1 MASLGHVDRYRD
13 VAVVLAR
20 HGLGFLIGVSGL
32 SRWLPTP
39 VEEFGAGSPTARP
52 TNPAHLRLA
61 LEELGPTFI
70 KLGQMLSTRPDLLP
84 PEYLAELAKL
94 QDDAPPV
101 PAEIVTRLVT
111 EELGSPPAEA
121 FAEFDMLP
129 LASASIGQ
137 AHSAVLEDGT
147 RVVVK
152 VRRPDVVPLINEDL
166 EILTNLA
173 AQASRRWALASD
185 YNLTGIVAEFARSL
199 KAELDYLHEGRA
211 AERFRVNFEG
221 DPSIQIPRVFWERTT
236 SRILTLERIEG
247 LKIDNLAALDRMGI
261 NRTALIETAI
271 RAVAQMV
278 FVDGYF
284 HADPHPGNL
293 FVEPGGR
300 IGLIDFGM
308 VGTIDAELRDRLAA
322 LLVALSR
329 NDPERIA
336 VALVKASL
344 PRTAVDMNELR
355 ADVARFVTLYRGQA
369 LGEIEIGFLITQLL
383 GILRRHRLQLDTQLL
398 LLIRMLVMIEGLGVR
413 LDAEFSLG
421 ESLRPYAAKMARD
434 RMSPQAFAK
443 RLRRAGVEVA
453 ELGVE
458 LPERIRTFFDLIDT
472 NGVEVHLRAAELDPL
487 VGRVEKIGN
496 RLVAGVIVAAF
507 IRGIGELTAGD
518 KTRWRSWNAPLLG
531 AGLGVAGLLS
541 AYLAWT
547 ARRHGGRGRQ
557 GWL

>member
-1 MASLGHVDRYRD
+1 MASIGHVDRYRD

-20 HGLGFLIGVSGL
+20 HGLGFLLGVSGL
-32 SRWLPTP
+32 NRWLPPLGEADDSGVHQT
-39 VEEFGAGSPTARP
+39 RP

-101 PAEIVTRLVT
+101 AADTILRLVT
-111 EELGSPPAEA
+111 EELGSPPGEV
-121 FAEFDMLP
+121 FAEFDLVP

-137 AHSAVLEDGT
+137 AHEAVLKDGT

-152 VRRPDVVPLINEDL
+152 VRRPDIVPVIQDDL

-173 AQASRRWALASD
+173 AQASRRWAVASD
-185 YNLTGIVAEFARSL
+185 YNLNGIVAEFARSL
-199 KAELDYLHEGRA
+199 KAELDYLHEGRN
-211 AERFRVNFEG
+211 AERFAANFEG
-221 DPSIQIPRVFWERTT
+221 DESIQIPRVFWESTT
-236 SRILTLERIEG
+236 SRVLTLERIDG
-247 LKIDNLAALDRMGI
+247 VKIDDLVALDLEGI
-261 NRTALIETAI
+261 DRTALIETAI
-271 RAVAQMV
+271 GAISQMV
-278 FVDGYF
+278 YVDGFF

-293 FVEPGGR
+293 FVHPDGS

-308 VGTIDAELRDRLAA
+308 VGTIDDRLRERLTNLLIA
-322 LLVALSR
+322 LAR
-329 NDPERIA
+329 NDPDRISA
-336 VALVKASL
+336 ALIKASV
-344 PRTAVDMNELR
+344 PTTPVDRNELR
-355 ADVARFVTLYRGQA
+355 ADVARFVTLYKGRELREVAVGP
-369 LGEIEIGFLITQLL
+369 LVSRLL
-383 GILRRHRLQLDTQLL
+383 GILRHHRLQLDTQLL
-398 LLIRMLVMIEGLGVR
+398 LLLRMLVMVEGIGVR
-413 LDAEFSLG
+413 LDPDFSLG
-421 ESLRPYAAKMARD
+421 ASMKPYAAKMARE
-434 RMSPQAFAK
+434 RLSPKAYAK
-443 RLRRAGVEVA
+443 RLGRAGVEVA
-453 ELGVE
+453 DLGVE
-458 LPERIRTFFDLIDT
+458 LPERLRKLFDLIDT

-531 AGLGVAGLLS
+531 AGVAAAGLLS

-547 ARRHGGRGRQ
+547 ARRQGRGGSK